1 MILRET
7 CDGFKMCKQAICAGS
22 FDPPTD
28 GHINIIERGLK
39 VFDRLIVAVAVNTS
53 KQTIFTPAER
63 LDMLSEIFRGRK
75 NVEIDSF
82 EGLLV
87 DYAKKRGVN
96 TILRGL
102 RSAGDYEYETQL
114 ALATKTLA
122 HDIEILYM
130 MTEGKYAHLRS
141 SIIKEIILFGGS
153 GCGMIH
159 PVVEKRLREK
169 LLKKPSSS
177 LTI

>member
-1 MILRET
+1 MS
-7 CDGFKMCKQAICAGS
+7 KQVICAGS

-39 VFDRLIVAVAVNTS
+39 VFDKVIVAVAVNTT
-53 KQTIFTPAER
+53 KQPIFTPDER
-63 LDMLSEIFRGRK
+63 TLMLREIFKDRK

-82 EGLLV
+82 TGLLV
-87 DYAKKRGVN
+87 EYARKRGVH

-102 RSAGDYEYETQL
+102 RSIGDYDYETQL
-114 ALATKTLA
+114 ALANKTLA
-122 HDIEILYM
+122 PDIEVLYM

-141 SIIKEIILFGGS
+141 SMIKEIISFGGS

-169 LLKKPSSS
+169 LLKR
-177 LTI
+177 

>member
-1 MILRET
+1 
-7 CDGFKMCKQAICAGS
+7 MCTQAICAGS

-28 GHINIIERGLK
+28 GHLNIIERGLRI
-39 VFDRLIVAVAVNTS
+39 FDRVIVAVAINTT
-53 KQTIFTPAER
+53 KNPIFTPKER
-63 LDMLSEIFRGRK
+63 VQMLKEIFKNHK

-87 DYAKKRGVN
+87 DYARKRKVH

-102 RSAGDYEYETQL
+102 RSIGDFDYETQI
-114 ALATKTLA
+114 ALANKTL
-122 HDIEILYM
+122 DPEIEIIYM

-141 SIIKEIILFGGS
+141 SIIKEIIAFGGS

-159 PVVEKRLREK
+159 PVVEKKLKEK
-169 LLKKPSSS
+169 VRSQKSETRGQK
-177 LTI
+177 